1 MKIVFLE
8 PLGLKTSI
16 IEEACAGLKQQ
27 GHEVVIYPDRNENL
41 DELIRRAQGAEVVIE
56 SNIPLRKNFLDACPK
71 LKMLSIA
78 FTGLDHIDM
87 EECQR
92 RGILVKNAAGYSTEA
107 VAELAIAMM
116 IDVYRKVLENDRI
129 TRECQR
135 KGIMPGREI
144 GGKTVG
150 IIGMGNIG
158 QRVAKLLNAFGCKVL
173 AWNRTPKT
181 VEGVT
186 FVDKETLLKESDIV
200 TLHIALN
207 NETRDFI
214 TERELKLMKPSAIL
228 INTARGPV
236 VNEQALA
243 VALKSGIIAGAA
255 TVQAT
260 NEELAELAGELE
272 STAFS
277 EDEIDLSTKIAAGN
291 YGFWGGVW
299 RSDPAHSGWF
309 IPISGESIRVVAGN
323 GLVYCMFCSGTT
335 QTARTA
341 SSYVSGPFLIQ
352 SGDTWTYDI
361 PQNATYLWCNI
372 NANDNRVLPS
382 EVYCTRPY
390 DLNSYSQ
397 KVEPKISSGSILPL

>member
-8 PLGLKTSI
+8 PLGLKVQQ
-16 IEEACAGLKQQ
+16 IEAACEGLKNA

-41 DELIRRAQGAEVVIE
+41 DVLKQRAEGAEVIVE
-56 SNIPLRKNFLDACPK
+56 SNIPLRKDFLDACPK

-116 IDVYRKVLENDRI
+116 IDLYRKVLENDAI
-129 TRECQR
+129 TRQCNR

-158 QRVAKLLNAFGCKVL
+158 QRVAKLASAFGCKVL
-173 AWNRTPKT
+173 AWNRTPKQI
-181 VEGVT
+181 EGVT

-207 NETRDFI
+207 SETRDFI
-214 TERELKLMKPSAIL
+214 TEKEFSLMKPSAIL

-243 VALKSGIIAGAA
+243 DALIQG
-255 TVQAT
+255 
-260 NEELAELAGELE
+260 
-272 STAFS
+272 
-277 EDEIDLSTKIAAGN
+277 KIAAAATDV
-291 YGFWGGVW
+291 YGKEPPLSQDNPLFKAPNLIMLPHIGF
-299 RSDPAHSGWF
+299 ATEEAF
-309 IPISGESIRVVAGN
+309 ILRLGIVV
-323 GLVYCMFCSGTT
+323 
-335 QTARTA
+335 
-341 SSYVSGPFLIQ
+341 
-352 SGDTWTYDI
+352 
-361 PQNATYLWCNI
+361 
-372 NANDNRVLPS
+372 DNVKKF
-382 EVYCTRPY
+382 VA
-390 DLNSYSQ
+390 
-397 KVEPKISSGSILPL
+397 